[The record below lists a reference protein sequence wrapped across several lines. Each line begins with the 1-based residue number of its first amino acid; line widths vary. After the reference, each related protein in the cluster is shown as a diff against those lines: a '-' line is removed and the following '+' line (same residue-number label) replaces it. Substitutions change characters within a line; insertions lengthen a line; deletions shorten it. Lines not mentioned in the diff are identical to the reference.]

1 MSRSR
6 GSLSTA
12 EAKKISEELSQILG
26 TDYKY
31 NFDILRV
38 LEMLLCQRIQE
49 QVSEFDEDTP
59 LEEKTCEVEI
69 PLIGTLT
76 ITPSVFH
83 DSHGMTN
90 EPSKHFQFNFKPTSA
105 FKQDVLKAYN
115 NKDPEIGKLF
125 AEMYLEKVHNLY
137 NQLRED
143 M

>member
-12 EAKKISEELSQILG
+12 EAKKVSEELSQILG

-90 EPSKHFQFNFKPTSA
+90 EPSKHFDFNFKPTSA

-115 NKDPEIGKLF
+115 NKDPEIGQLF

>member
-6 GSLSTA
+6 GSLSTV
-12 EAKKISEELSQILG
+12 EAKKVSEELSQILG

-90 EPSKHFQFNFKPTSA
+90 EPSKHFDFNFKPTSA

-115 NKDPEIGKLF
+115 NKDPEIGQMF

>member
-6 GSLSTA
+6 GSLSTT
-12 EAKKISEELSQILG
+12 EAKKVSEELSQILG

-90 EPSKHFQFNFKPTSA
+90 EPSKHFDFNFKPTSA

-115 NKDPEIGKLF
+115 NKDPEIGQLF

>member
-6 GSLSTA
+6 GSLSTT
-12 EAKKISEELSQILG
+12 EAKNISSELSQILG

-38 LEMLLCQRIQE
+38 VEMLLCQRIQE
-49 QVSEFDEDTP
+49 QVCDFDEDTP
-59 LEEKTCEVEI
+59 LEERKCEVEI
-69 PLIGTLT
+69 PLIGVLT

-90 EPSKHFQFNFKPTSA
+90 EPSKHFEFNFKPTSA
-105 FKQDVLKAYN
+105 FKQDVIRAYN
-115 NKDPEIGKLF
+115 NSDPELGSVF
-125 AEMYLEKVHNLY
+125 ADVYIEKVHNLY
-137 NQLRED
+137 TKLRED

>member
-6 GSLSTA
+6 GSLSTV
-12 EAKKISEELSQILG
+12 EAKKVSEELSQVLG

-90 EPSKHFQFNFKPTSA
+90 EPSKHFDFNFKPTSA

-115 NKDPEIGKLF
+115 NKDPEIGQMF

>member
-12 EAKKISEELSQILG
+12 EAKKVSEELSQILG

-90 EPSKHFQFNFKPTSA
+90 EPSKHFDFNFKPTSA

-115 NKDPEIGKLF
+115 NKDPEIGRLF

-137 NQLRED
+137 NQLREG

>member
-12 EAKKISEELSQILG
+12 EAKKVSEELSQILG

-90 EPSKHFQFNFKPTSA
+90 EPSKHFDFNFKPTSA

-115 NKDPEIGKLF
+115 NKEPEIGQLF

>member
-12 EAKKISEELSQILG
+12 EAKKVSEELSQILG

-49 QVSEFDEDTP
+49 QVSEFDEDKP

-90 EPSKHFQFNFKPTSA
+90 EPSKHFDFNFKPTSA

-115 NKDPEIGKLF
+115 NKEPEIGQLF

>member
-6 GSLSTA
+6 GSLSTV
-12 EAKKISEELSQILG
+12 EAKKVSEELSQILG

-90 EPSKHFQFNFKPTSA
+90 EPSKHFDFNFKPTSA

-115 NKDPEIGKLF
+115 NKDPEIGQLF

>member
-12 EAKKISEELSQILG
+12 EAKKVSEELSQILG

-90 EPSKHFQFNFKPTSA
+90 EPSKHFDFNFKPTSA

-115 NKDPEIGKLF
+115 NKDPEIGQLF

-137 NQLRED
+137 NQLREG

>member
-12 EAKKISEELSQILG
+12 EAKKVSEELSQILG

-90 EPSKHFQFNFKPTSA
+90 EPSKHFDFNFKPTSA

-115 NKDPEIGKLF
+115 NKDPEIGRLF
-125 AEMYLEKVHNLY
+125 AEMYLEKVQNLY
-137 NQLRED
+137 NQLREG